1 VKSISYIAHNIQIR
15 KKLILSYLL
24 VVFIPVLS
32 VGLLLSNSLKQITIG
47 HAIQQSVNNAEK
59 IKKRTE
65 ELLRIPTDISNQ
77 IYFDNKIKSL
87 VSNNYSSVWEVVHA
101 YKDYNDFDAFLKLY
115 KEIAGIRLY
124 TENVTLLNNWTLFKV
139 DNATRSSQWY
149 IDGLRNRGKIEWFYT
164 PDVTHQNTRYLS
176 LVREIFFDNMTF
188 CGMLVVT
195 VNPEYLLDTVSQ
207 EPFETLI
214 VTGDE
219 NIIAA
224 KDPSLVGK
232 TLGHIDLTGFAAE
245 TSTDIVDAKYKG
257 KDAKII
263 LENVTTDNSK
273 NQFRI
278 ISIIP
283 TETITAEARKVNVI
297 AFLII
302 IVSLLVSIVM
312 IFFFSNV
319 LSKRIGILSRHIR
332 RVALGDFTRTSV
344 VEGKDEIGQLARH
357 FNFMVRN
364 IELLM
369 SEVAE
374 AHHQKNALVI
384 KQKEIKFKMLANQ
397 VNPHFLFNVLET
409 IRMKAHTNGENE
421 IANTVKSLG
430 QLLRHNL
437 EMGQEPISLADEIMV
452 VRKYLDIQRFRFGDK
467 IDYNLPPPEETND
480 CSILPMILQPVV
492 ENAIIHGLENKLGK
506 GTVTVRLEK
515 GRKHLRLTVSDD
527 GIGIEL
533 EKLQQLMRSLNEPD
547 DESNHHIGLR
557 NVHQRLQLHY
567 GSEFGLAIESEPR
580 EGTKVTIHF
589 PDNGGTSHV

>member
-149 IDGLRNRGKIEWFYT
+149 MDGLKNRGKIEWFYI

>member
-1 VKSISYIAHNIQIR
+1 MKSISYIAHNIQIR
-15 KKLILSYLL
+15 KKLILSYLF

-32 VGLLLSNSLKQITIG
+32 VGLLLSNSLKKITIG

-87 VSNNYSSVWEVVHA
+87 VSNNYSSVWDVVHA

-124 TENVTLLNNWTLFKV
+124 TGNDTLLNNWTLFKV
-139 DNATRSSQWY
+139 DQATRNSEWY
-149 IDGLRNRGKIEWFYT
+149 TDGLRNRGKIEWFYI
-164 PDVTHQNTRYLS
+164 PDVTHQNMRYLS

-188 CGMLVVT
+188 CGMLIVT
-195 VNPEYLLDTVSQ
+195 VNPEYLLDAVSQ

-224 KDPSLVGK
+224 KDFSLVGK
-232 TLGHIDLTGFAAE
+232 TLSDIDLTGFGAK
-245 TSTDIVDAKYKG
+245 TSTDIVDSKYKG

-263 LENVTTDNSK
+263 LKNVTTDNSK

-283 TETITAEARKVNVI
+283 TETITAEVRKVNVI

-302 IVSLLVSIVM
+302 FVSLLVSIGM

-332 RVALGDFTRTSV
+332 RVALGDFSSTSV

-369 SEVAE
+369 SEVEE
-374 AHHQKNALVI
+374 AHLQKNTLVI

-437 EMGQEPISLADEIMV
+437 EMGQEPVSLADEIVV
-452 VRKYLDIQRFRFGDK
+452 VRKYLEIQRFRFGDK
-467 IDYNLPPPEETND
+467 IDYELPPPEEAYD
-480 CSILPMILQPVV
+480 CIILPMILQPVV

-515 GRKHLRLTVSDD
+515 WRNHLRLIVSDD
-527 GIGIEL
+527 GTGIEID
-533 EKLQQLMRSLNEPD
+533 KLQQLMRSLNEPD

-557 NVHQRLQLHY
+557 NVHQRLQLYY
-567 GSEFGLAIESEPR
+567 GSEFGLAIESELR
-580 EGTKVTIHF
+580 EGTKVTILF

>member
-149 IDGLRNRGKIEWFYT
+149 MDGLKNRGKIEWFYI

-409 IRMKAHTNGENE
+409 IRMKAHTNGEID

>member
-1 VKSISYIAHNIQIR
+1 
-15 KKLILSYLL
+15 
-24 VVFIPVLS
+24 
-32 VGLLLSNSLKQITIG
+32 
-47 HAIQQSVNNAEK
+47 
-59 IKKRTE
+59 
-65 ELLRIPTDISNQ
+65 
-77 IYFDNKIKSL
+77 
-87 VSNNYSSVWEVVHA
+87 
-101 YKDYNDFDAFLKLY
+101 
-115 KEIAGIRLY
+115 
-124 TENVTLLNNWTLFKV
+124 
-139 DNATRSSQWY
+139 
-149 IDGLRNRGKIEWFYT
+149 
-164 PDVTHQNTRYLS
+164 
-176 LVREIFFDNMTF
+176 
-188 CGMLVVT
+188 
-195 VNPEYLLDTVSQ
+195 
-207 EPFETLI
+207 
-214 VTGDE
+214 
-219 NIIAA
+219 
-224 KDPSLVGK
+224 
-232 TLGHIDLTGFAAE
+232 
-245 TSTDIVDAKYKG
+245 VDAKYKG

-263 LENVTTDNSK
+263 LDNVTTDNSK
-273 NQFRI
+273 NQIRI

-283 TETITAEARKVNVI
+283 TEMITAEARKVNVI

-319 LSKRIGILSRHIR
+319 LSKRIGIVSRHIR
-332 RVALGDFTRTSV
+332 RVALGDFSHTLV

-374 AHHQKNALVI
+374 AHRQKNALVI

-437 EMGQEPISLADEIMV
+437 DMGQEPFSLAEEIMV

-467 IDYNLPPPEETND
+467 IDYDLPPPEETND
-480 CSILPMILQPVV
+480 FSILPMILQPVV

-515 GRKHLRLTVSDD
+515 GRKHLRLTVLDD

-533 EKLQQLMRSLNEPD
+533 DKLQQLMRSLNEPD
-547 DESNHHIGLR
+547 DESNQHIGLR

-567 GSEFGLAIESEPR
+567 GPEFGLAIESEPR

-589 PDNGGTSHV
+589 PDNGGT

>member
-149 IDGLRNRGKIEWFYT
+149 MDGLKNRGKIEWFYI

-589 PDNGGTSHV
+589 PDNGGASHV

>member
-149 IDGLRNRGKIEWFYT
+149 MDGLKNRGKIEWFYI

-437 EMGQEPISLADEIMV
+437 EMGQEPVSLADEIMV